1 MMVLVFIKT
10 FQFRHPDTS
19 ANVFTAM
26 YAFCV
31 LIFFESISIYITNY
45 NWKIA
50 FHAICGVFYLSFI
63 IHLSIE
69 NYFYGAI
76 RVSYKTTIP
85 ILFENFC
92 EKSRHPFRL
101 GMMVVFFIINFIL
114 VTILFIRTVKSE
126 KEITSLS
133 TPILLLCS
141 ANVALYLTQYLFRK
155 FYEISQDVDSGQCCN
170 KSFFEFWID
179 KNLFEFWIYWAK
191 FLGLKLN
198 VKNCLNYQY
207 LEPTSCFHQT
217 HGTKVKN

>member
-1 MMVLVFIKT
+1 MVLVFIKT

-31 LIFFESISIYITNY
+31 LIFFESISIYITSY

-50 FHAICGVFYLSFI
+50 FHAVCGVFYLSFI

-85 ILFENFC
+85 ILFENLC

-114 VTILFIRTVKSE
+114 VAILFIRTVKSE

-155 FYEISQDVDSGQCCN
+155 FYEISQDVDSGGNFCVRLCLLTLFLALFLLVGCVCWLLLHRTSSVK
-170 KSFFEFWID
+170 KSVSFRITKSECS
-179 KNLFEFWIYWAK
+179 LSSLG
-191 FLGLKLN
+191 FL
-198 VKNCLNYQY
+198 
-207 LEPTSCFHQT
+207 
-217 HGTKVKN
+217 